1 MKTLLLLGTMFAI
14 CVTITCINVQLRTAL
29 DVENEVAKNI
39 NKGAFKAVVKDVANT
54 VAPFLNAFTSVVKL
68 LAYIHPRLSLR
79 N

>member
-29 DVENEVAKNI
+29 DVENQVAKNI

-68 LAYIHPRLSLR
+68 IFGIR